1 MKKKRGGAA
10 AIMTAMKTSKLP
22 AGLPSM
28 PKLPSGLPS
37 IPKLPGQKTD
47 SDAKS
52 EPLISGTINAIIT
65 FIKNIPKNIGITV
78 FNFAMFIR
86 AVIVF
91 IQIIAVLIMCVVIYI
106 MIHFVLILINFSI
119 KITVSIL
126 PFLKKK
132 LKPLKEWPHELILD
146 MFGISFEDDDEESFE
161 DEDETT
167 EDQYCSV

>member
-1 MKKKRGGAA
+1 MA
-10 AIMTAMKTSKLP
+10 AMKSAKGLP
-22 AGLPSM
+22 ALPN
-28 PKLPSGLPS
+28 LQ
-37 IPKLPGQKTD
+37 GQQID
-47 SDAKS
+47 SAPKS
-52 EPLISGTINAIIT
+52 EPLVRGTINSILT
-65 FIKNIPKNIGITV
+65 FFRDLPTNIGITA